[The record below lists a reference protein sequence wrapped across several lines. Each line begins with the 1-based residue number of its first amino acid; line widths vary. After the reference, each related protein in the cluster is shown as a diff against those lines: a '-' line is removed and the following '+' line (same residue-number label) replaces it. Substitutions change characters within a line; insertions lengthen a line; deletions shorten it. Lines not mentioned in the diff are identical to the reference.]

1 MARTPTAMPR
11 PSPAV
16 DLDRMAAEY
25 RPKIVFKVRRS
36 LGASNPDW
44 EDVVNEILVQAVD
57 SIRAGGFR
65 GESSIGTFLYTI
77 TVRRIADY
85 IRRKGRILPYVPEP
99 YRPVDPV
106 EDAER
111 EQRLARLAEA
121 VADLPPKYKDVLELY
136 YFRELS
142 REETARRLGL
152 SPGQVSERTYYAQ
165 SLLRRR
171 MGGDFPCLTGSR
183 D

>member
-1 MARTPTAMPR
+1 MPQQ
-11 PSPAV
+11 SPAV

-25 RPKIVFKVRRS
+25 RPKIGFKVRRS

-44 EDVVNEILVQAVD
+44 EDVVNEILTQAVD
-57 SIRAGGFR
+57 SIRSGEFR

-85 IRRKGRILPYVPEP
+85 IRRKARVLRHVPEP
-99 YRPVDPV
+99 SHPDDPA

-111 EQRLARLAEA
+111 EQGLLRLAEA
-121 VADLPPKYKDVLELY
+121 VAGLPPKYKSVLELY
-136 YFRELS
+136 YFREMS

-152 SPGQVSERTYYAQ
+152 SPAQVSERTHYAQ
-165 SLLRRR
+165 RLLRRR
-171 MGGDFPCLTGSR
+171 LGGDFPYLAGSS